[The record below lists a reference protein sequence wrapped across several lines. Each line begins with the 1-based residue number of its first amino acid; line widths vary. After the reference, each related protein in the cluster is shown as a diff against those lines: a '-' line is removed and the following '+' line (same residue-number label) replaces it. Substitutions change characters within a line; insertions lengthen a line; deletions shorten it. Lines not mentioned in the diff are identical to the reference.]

1 MVNPGQKNVLM
12 EIFMRKILLAS
23 TALVA
28 VAGISAASAEISL
41 SGGTDVSYTS
51 VSDDGTDNATAGEN
65 GNSMASDT
73 DLKAAW
79 STTTDSGLAIAVN
92 YDIDADSGDA
102 SITGD
107 WGKFTFDDGNEA
119 MGVGGGDADSVSN
132 MGIVGDNTILY
143 SGGEAI
149 GGGMIAYSNSIG
161 GISFGV
167 GVGNGGTA
175 SAADETSYG
184 VSYSSSVN
192 GADVSVSYAAASTGA
207 ANTDNASTDLNASS
221 MTVDVSVGAV
231 SVSLAQNAEK
241 ATRVDDNSTGAGF
254 KDVKSTNM
262 GVTYAVTDSLTLEA
276 ASVAAEGTFAANT
289 DFKYDESA
297 YGISYSVASGVTLT
311 ASYSDFT
318 QSGGGG
324 TDVSGS
330 GTTVKLAI
338 SF

>member
-1 MVNPGQKNVLM
+1 M

-79 STTTDSGLAIAVN
+79 STTTDSGLAISVN

-107 WGKFTFDDGNEA
+107 WGTFSFDDGNEA

-149 GGGMIAYSNSIG
+149 NGGMIAYSNSIG
-161 GISFGV
+161 GIEFGV
-167 GVGNGGTA
+167 GMGNGGTA

-192 GADVSVSYAAASTGA
+192 GADVSVSYAAANTGA
-207 ANTDNASTDLNASS
+207 ANTADDSADLSASS
-221 MTVDVSVGAV
+221 MAVDVTVGSISVAM
-231 SVSLAQNAEK
+231 AQNAQK
-241 ATRVDDNSTGAGF
+241 ADQNDDNTSGANQQ
-254 KDVKSTNM
+254 DVKSTNF

-276 ASVAAEGTFAANT
+276 ASVAAEGTIAGNA
-289 DFKYDESA
+289 DYKYDESA
-297 YGISYSVASGVTLT
+297 YGIAYSVASGVTLT

-330 GTTVKLAI
+330 GTTVELSV

>member
-1 MVNPGQKNVLM
+1 
-12 EIFMRKILLAS
+12 MRKILLAS

-79 STTTDSGLAIAVN
+79 STTTDSGLAISVN

-107 WGKFTFDDGNEA
+107 WGTFSFDDGNEA

-149 GGGMIAYSNSIG
+149 NGGIIAYSNSIG
-161 GISFGV
+161 GIEFGV
-167 GVGNGGTA
+167 GMGNGGTA

-192 GADVSVSYAAASTGA
+192 GADVSVSYAAANTGA
-207 ANTDNASTDLNASS
+207 ANTADTSADLSASS
-221 MTVDVSVGAV
+221 MAVDVSVGAI
-231 SVSLAQNAEK
+231 SVAMAQNAQK
-241 ATRVDDNSTGAGF
+241 ADQNDDNTSGANQQ
-254 KDVKSTNM
+254 DVKSTNF

-276 ASVAAEGTFAANT
+276 ASVAAEGTIAGNA
-289 DFKYDESA
+289 DYKYDESA
-297 YGISYSVASGVTLT
+297 YGIAYSVASGVTLT

-330 GTTVKLAI
+330 GTTVELSI

>member
-1 MVNPGQKNVLM
+1 M

-28 VAGISAASAEISL
+28 VAGVSAASADGHISL
-41 SGGTDVSYTS
+41 SGGSDVSYTT
-51 VSDDGTDNATAGEN
+51 VSDDQADNATAGDN

-107 WGKFTFDDGNEA
+107 WGTFTYDDGNEA
-119 MGVGGGDADSVSN
+119 MGTGGGNADSVGS
-132 MGIVGDNTILY
+132 MRIVGGNTIEY
-143 SGGEAI
+143 NGEEDI
-149 GGGMIAYSNSIG
+149 SGGMIAYSNSIG
-161 GISFGV
+161 GISFAAGM
-167 GVGNGGTA
+167 GNGGTGSEA
-175 SAADETSYG
+175 NETSYG

-192 GADVSVSYAAASTGA
+192 GADVSVSYAAANTGA
-207 ANTDNASTDLNASS
+207 ANTADASTDLDATS
-221 MTVDVSVGAV
+221 MTVGVTVGAV
-231 SVSLAQNAEK
+231 SIDMAQNSRK
-241 ATRVDDNSTGAGF
+241 TQRNDDNTTAGAAGF
-254 KDVKSTNM
+254 DDLKSTNF
-262 GVTYAVTDSLTLEA
+262 GVTYAVTDSLTLQA
-276 ASVAAEGTFAANT
+276 ASVAADGTHDGNT
-289 DFKYDESA
+289 DYKYDESA
-297 YGISYSVASGVTLT
+297 YGFAYTLAT
-311 ASYSDFT
+311 GLTLSAGYSDFT

-324 TDVSGS
+324 TDVSGT

>member
-1 MVNPGQKNVLM
+1 M

-41 SGGTDVSYTS
+41 SGGSDVSYTT
-51 VSDDGTDNATAGEN
+51 VSDDQTDNATAGEN

-79 STTTDSGLAIAVN
+79 STTTDSGLAISVN

-107 WGKFTFDDGNEA
+107 WGTFTYDDGNEA

-132 MGIVGDNTILY
+132 MGIVGGNTILY
-143 SGGEAI
+143 NGGEGI
-149 GGGMIAYSNSIG
+149 GGGMVAYSNSIG
-161 GISFGV
+161 GIEFGV
-167 GVGNGGTA
+167 GIGNGGTT
-175 SAADETSYG
+175 SEADETSYG

-192 GADVSVSYAAASTGA
+192 GADVSLSYAAANTGA
-207 ANTDNASTDLNASS
+207 ANTADASTDSTVSS
-221 MTVDVSVGAV
+221 MTVGVTVGAV
-231 SVSLAQNAEK
+231 SLDMAQNSTK
-241 ATRVDDNSTGAGF
+241 ADRNDDNASATGF
-254 KDVKSTNM
+254 QDTKSTNF

-276 ASVAAEGTFAANT
+276 ASIAADGTFASNT
-289 DFKYDESA
+289 DYKYDESA
-297 YGISYSVASGVTLT
+297 YGISYTIASGLTLT

-324 TDVSGS
+324 TDVSGT
-330 GTTVKLAI
+330 GTTVELAI